1 MKSEIKAV
9 CFDLDETLINHNS
22 WLTLGLALGVTKE
35 RDQEL
40 YDEFKAGKITYEEW
54 NDRVLSEYM
63 KHEDATREGVTR
75 IFGQYVL
82 SDGAQEA
89 VSYLQGKNYE
99 IILISGS
106 IDILVHQVAHD
117 LGISYAK
124 ANNTFEFDDDERL
137 VNIRSHGND
146 TLAKA
151 EHLESFC
158 DLLGITM
165 QECACIADGANDIEM
180 FRRTGRGVTF
190 RGSPIEQDAWKI
202 IDSLHDIQEIF

>member
-1 MKSEIKAV
+1 M
-9 CFDLDETLINHNS
+9 
-22 WLTLGLALGVTKE
+22 LTLGLALGVTKE

-40 YDEFKAGKITYEEW
+40 YNEFKAGKITYDEW
-54 NDRVLSEYM
+54 NNLVLAEYM
-63 KHEDATREGVTR
+63 KHEDASREGVAR
-75 IFGQYVL
+75 IFDQYVL

-89 VSYLQGKNYE
+89 VSYLQKKDYE

-106 IDILVHQVAHD
+106 IDMLVHQVARD

-124 ANNTFEFDDDERL
+124 ANNTFEFDDKERL

-158 DLLGITM
+158 DLLGIKM
-165 QECACIADGANDIEM
+165 HECACIADGVNDIEM

-190 RGSPIEQDAWKI
+190 RGSPIEKDAWKVM
-202 IDSLHDIQEIF
+202 DSLHDICAIF